1 MIKGVFVILFYIDTA
16 MPILGREYGTYS
28 FPCRQ
33 NIFVI
38 FFVTGVVVNNN
49 HNDNNANDDASTG
62 INAMLSIG
70 GFSTS
75 GAPKKLTSGP
85 MSWLLLRFAHS
96 KF

>member
-1 MIKGVFVILFYIDTA
+1 MIKGVFVILLYIDTA

-49 HNDNNANDDASTG
+49 HNNNNANDDASTG
-62 INAMLSIG
+62 INAMLS
-70 GFSTS
+70 TWKYNY
-75 GAPKKLTSGP
+75 PCPQWKQTCVTYN
-85 MSWLLLRFAHS
+85 
-96 KF
+96 